1 MAADGQP
8 TGGGARGRE
17 ASPSGSCQHYHANL
31 QSCVEAGGEDGGGCV
46 FWMGF
51 FQTFM
56 AHLRLF
62 GLIRA
67 E

>member
-31 QSCVEAGGEDGGGCV
+31 QSCVEAGGEDGGGV
-46 FWMGF
+46 LDGLFSDFYGSP
-51 FQTFM
+51 QTFW
-56 AHLRLF
+56 LD
-62 GLIRA
+62 
-67 E
+67 

>member
-31 QSCVEAGGEDGGGCV
+31 QSCVEAGGEDGGCV
-46 FWMGF
+46 CVLDGLFSDFYGSP
-51 FQTFM
+51 QTFW
-56 AHLRLF
+56 LD
-62 GLIRA
+62 
-67 E
+67 

>member
-46 FWMGF
+46 LDGLFSDFYGSP
-51 FQTFM
+51 QTFL
-56 AHLRLF
+56 A
-62 GLIRA
+62 
-67 E
+67 

>member
-31 QSCVEAGGEDGGGCV
+31 QSCVEAGGEDGGVCV
-46 FWMGF
+46 LDGLFSDFYGSP
-51 FQTFM
+51 QTFW
-56 AHLRLF
+56 LD
-62 GLIRA
+62 
-67 E
+67 

>member
-31 QSCVEAGGEDGGGCV
+31 QSCVEAGGEDGGGGV
-46 FWMGF
+46 LDGLFSDFYGSP
-51 FQTFM
+51 QTFW
-56 AHLRLF
+56 LD
-62 GLIRA
+62 
-67 E
+67 

>member
-31 QSCVEAGGEDGGGCV
+31 QSCVEAGGEDGGGGV
-46 FWMGF
+46 LDGLFSDFYGSP
-51 FQTFM
+51 QTFL
-56 AHLRLF
+56 A
-62 GLIRA
+62 
-67 E
+67 

>member
-31 QSCVEAGGEDGGGCV
+31 QSCVEAGGEDGGGGVCV
-46 FWMGF
+46 LDGLFSDFYGSP
-51 FQTFM
+51 QTFW
-56 AHLRLF
+56 LD
-62 GLIRA
+62 
-67 E
+67 